1 MHTLTDEE
9 LKREPSQLLDD
20 AQRGQITVVTAAGRP
35 VMMAV
40 PLEDG
45 APMRSALVD
54 LAAAL
59 YDRDEI
65 TLGTAARIAGLS
77 YSEMID
83 ELGRRGIATVRY
95 TPDELERELA
105 YAATLAGRR

>member
-9 LKREPSQLLDD
+9 LKSAPLTLLDD
-20 AQRGQITVVTAAGRP
+20 AHRDAATLVTVDGHA

-45 APMRSALVD
+45 QPSPSALVD
-54 LAAAL
+54 LAANL
-59 YDRDEI
+59 FDSEQI
-65 TLGTAARIAGLS
+65 SLGRAARIAGLS

-83 ELGRRGIATVRY
+83 ELGRRNIDVVRY
-95 TPDELERELA
+95 SVEELKRELA
-105 YAATLAGRR
+105 YVSTIAGR